1 MFVKKLNIIFL
12 CFIVGNAFGLSN
24 LEISDSIKEYLKH
37 NGISQSF
44 SINKKIRLPNCKKNI
59 EVKKRFETY
68 KTLKIICPQD
78 NPWTYNIRVKIQNIK
93 KTPTQK
99 RKLKKTEVSI
109 IKVNKNLKKN
119 QIITENDI
127 YLIKTDKKGAS
138 NYFSYKK
145 EVLGRKTKV
154 SLREGQILRDRHIE
168 KNWTIQQGQKII
180 IENNRS
186 KIQILIEGIALNS
199 AMKGDYLEVLNKST
213 GKPIKAWVKNNKK
226 VSIFR

>member
-1 MFVKKLNIIFL
+1 MLVKKLNIILL

-24 LEISDSIKEYLKH
+24 LEINNAIKEYLIQ
-37 NGISQSF
+37 NGISQNF
-44 SINKKIRLPNCKKNI
+44 TINKKLKLPNCKKNI

-68 KTLKIICPQD
+68 KTLEIICPQD
-78 NPWTYNIRVKIQNIK
+78 NPWTYNVRVKIQNAK
-93 KTPTQK
+93 KKLSKK
-99 RKLKKTEVSI
+99 RKPKNTEVSI

-127 YLIKTDKKGAS
+127 YLIKTNKKGAS

-145 EVLGRKTKV
+145 EVLGRKTKI

-168 KNWTIQQGQKII
+168 KNWTIQEGQKII
-180 IENNRS
+180 IENNKS

-199 AMKGDYLEVLNKST
+199 AMKGDYVEVLNKST

>member
-1 MFVKKLNIIFL
+1 MLIKKLNIILFY
-12 CFIVGNAFGLSN
+12 FVVGNAFGLSN
-24 LEISDSIKEYLKH
+24 SEINDAIKEYLKQ
-37 NGISQSF
+37 NDVLQSF
-44 SINKKIRLPNCKKNI
+44 SINKKLKLPNCKKNI
-59 EVKKRFETY
+59 EVNKKFETY
-68 KTLKIICPQD
+68 KTLIITCPQD
-78 NPWTYNIRVKIQNIK
+78 NAWTYNIRVKIKNVK
-93 KTPTQK
+93 KKPTNK
-99 RKLKKTEVSI
+99 RKLNNAEVNL

-127 YLIKTDKKGAS
+127 YFIKTNKKGAS

-168 KNWTIQQGQKII
+168 KNWTVQEGQKII

-199 AMKGDYLEVLNKST
+199 AMKGDYVEVLNKST
-213 GKPIKAWVKNNKK
+213 GKPVKAWVKNNKK

>member
-1 MFVKKLNIIFL
+1 MLKKSL
-12 CFIVGNAFGLSN
+12 
-24 LEISDSIKEYLKH
+24 LK
-37 NGISQSF
+37 
-44 SINKKIRLPNCKKNI
+44 
-59 EVKKRFETY
+59 
-68 KTLKIICPQD
+68 
-78 NPWTYNIRVKIQNIK
+78 
-93 KTPTQK
+93 K
-99 RKLKKTEVSI
+99 RKLKNTEVSI

-127 YLIKTDKKGAS
+127 YLIKTNKKGAS

-168 KNWTIQQGQKII
+168 KNWTIQEGQKII
-180 IENNRS
+180 IENNKS

-199 AMKGDYLEVLNKST
+199 AMKGDYVEVLNKST

>member
-1 MFVKKLNIIFL
+1 MLLKKINIIFF

-24 LEISDSIKEYLKH
+24 SEINDAIKEYLEQ
-37 NGISQSF
+37 NNISQSF
-44 SINKKIRLPNCKKNI
+44 SINNKLKLPNCKKNI

-78 NPWTYNIRVKIQNIK
+78 NSWTYNVRVKIQDFK
-93 KTPTQK
+93 KKPTK
-99 RKLKKTEVSI
+99 KSKLKNTEVSI
-109 IKVNKNLKKN
+109 IKVKKNLKRN

-127 YLIKTDKKGAS
+127 YLIKTNKKGAS

-145 EVLGRKTKV
+145 EVLGRKTKI

-168 KNWTIQQGQKII
+168 KNWTIKEGQKII

-199 AMKGDYLEVLNKST
+199 AMQGDYVEVLNNST
-213 GKPIKAWVKNNKK
+213 GKPIKVWVKNSKK